1 MAKKPES
8 HYIHVQNMRLH
19 YLDREGTS
27 SESIVLLHG
36 IGDNA
41 HIWDHV
47 VSRLQEGI
55 RVVAIDQRGHGR
67 STWAVPPAYSCDD
80 YVNDLDIV
88 VNTLHLEDIILM
100 GHSMGALHATRYA
113 SMHPDKVR
121 GLIHA
126 DIEPCPPE
134 WNKKYLYNLYHD
146 LPAYY
151 NSIEEYV
158 EWMRTNSPH
167 ADWNLLYTIASL
179 VINREEDGTFRTQY
193 DREVLYHFDHYNL
206 WPYLGDI
213 LCPTLVIRGQ
223 ESRVMSRQ
231 AAEAMSRAIS
241 QCRVVEIPEAAHPVH
256 TDNPA
261 GFQRAVYDFLKEAT
275 EIIP

>member
-1 MAKKPES
+1 MVKKPES
-8 HYIHVQNMRLH
+8 HYIHVHNMRLH
-19 YLDREGTS
+19 YLDREGMS

-47 VSRLQEGI
+47 VSRLPEGI
-55 RVVAIDQRGHGR
+55 RVVALDQRGHGR

-80 YVNDLDIV
+80 YVSDLDAV
-88 VNTLHLEDIILM
+88 VNTLHLEDIVLM

-113 SMHPDKVR
+113 SLRPDKVK

-134 WNKKYLYNLYHD
+134 WNKKYLYKLYHD
-146 LPAYY
+146 LPTCY

-167 ADWNLLYTIASL
+167 AEQGLLHNIASFS
-179 VINREEDGTFRTQY
+179 IDQEEDGTFKSQY
-193 DREVLYHFDHYNL
+193 DREVLYHFDRYDL
-206 WPYLGDI
+206 WPCLGDI
-213 LCPTLVIRGQ
+213 VCPTLVIRGR

-231 AAEAMSRAIS
+231 AAEAMSHAIPE
-241 QCRVVEIPEAAHPVH
+241 CRFVEIPEAAHPVH

-261 GFQRAVYDFLKEAT
+261 GFQRAVYEFLREAT
-275 EIIP
+275 EIVP

>member
-1 MAKKPES
+1 MVKKPES
-8 HYIHVQNMRLH
+8 HYIHVNKMRLH
-19 YLDREGTS
+19 YLDWQGTS
-27 SESIVLLHG
+27 SESMVLLHG

-47 VSRLQEGI
+47 VSRLPEGI

-80 YVNDLDIV
+80 YVDDLDAV
-88 VNTLHLEDIILM
+88 VTTLHLEAVVLM

-113 SMHPDKVR
+113 SLHPDKVT

-134 WNKKYLYNLYHD
+134 WNKKYLDNLYHD
-146 LPAYY
+146 LPTSY

-158 EWMRTNSPH
+158 QRMQINSPH
-167 ADWNLLYTIASL
+167 AEQDLLHDIASF
-179 VINREEDGTFRTQY
+179 VIDQEEDGTFKSQH
-193 DREVLYHFDHYNL
+193 DREVLRHFDRYDL
-206 WPYLGDI
+206 WPCLGDI
-213 LCPTLVIRGQ
+213 VCPTLVIRGQ

-231 AAEAMSRAIS
+231 AAEAMSRAIPEG
-241 QCRVVEIPEAAHPVH
+241 RFVEIPEAAHPVY
-256 TDNPA
+256 TDNAA
-261 GFQRAVYDFLKEAT
+261 GFQQAVFDFLRETT
-275 EIIP
+275 EIIS